1 MKPKRNENT
10 KKSKNPKGSP
20 KNKTVV
26 FFTNCPSYFLK
37 YKKKIEIFESI
48 YQSKKL

>member
-1 MKPKRNENT
+1 MKTKRNEKS

-26 FFTNCPSYFLK
+26 FFTNCPIYFLK

-48 YQSKKL
+48 YRSKKL

>member
-1 MKPKRNENT
+1 MKTKRNEKS

-26 FFTNCPSYFLK
+26 F
-37 YKKKIEIFESI
+37 YKLSNLLPKI
-48 YQSKKL
+48 